1 MERYSAEG
9 VKRRKGSIIEL
20 ESARKMSR
28 SINGDGNSRRGRS
41 GAARRGIS
49 EQERREQAKRA
60 EMARRMDESRRG
72 SVGRKG
78 PSRRRRKSSGGIG
91 ILVALIAIVVVC
103 SGFGLVHYK
112 NQKEEH
118 RLARAGVE
126 YLNQGN
132 YEAAVE
138 TLNQAVQKA
147 GKRMGAYEK
156 QVLGARAEAEYRVG
170 DYDTALETYQT
181 LRKADAENETYKKG
195 VVLCLMEKK
204 EYSSALEL
212 GVLQAQ
218 IYSRMA
224 TDQIEAKDYNGALT
238 SVQQGQA
245 VVGDD
250 QRTARELAY
259 DEAVLWEYAGDYG
272 KALELFEDYEKTYG
286 TDDEVSREITFLRS
300 RQGNN

>member
-72 SVGRKG
+72 SVRRKG

>member
-1 MERYSAEG
+1 
-9 VKRRKGSIIEL
+9 
-20 ESARKMSR
+20 
-28 SINGDGNSRRGRS
+28 
-41 GAARRGIS
+41 
-49 EQERREQAKRA
+49 
-60 EMARRMDESRRG
+60 MARRMDESRRG
-72 SVGRKG
+72 SVRRKG
-78 PSRRRRKSSGGIG
+78 PSRRRRKSNGGIG

>member
-28 SINGDGNSRRGRS
+28 SINGDGDSRRGRS
-41 GAARRGIS
+41 GGARRGIS

-72 SVGRKG
+72 SARRKG

-103 SGFGLVHYK
+103 SGFGFVHYK

-118 RLARAGVE
+118 RIARAGVE

-204 EYSSALEL
+204 EYSSALER

-218 IYSRMA
+218 IYSQMA